1 MQGRMVVQ
9 VQPVAGAAALE
20 AALEADQE
28 EAEEA
33 AAVAVVEA
41 GPVWLGLAKTS
52 TAP

>member
-33 AAVAVVEA
+33 AVVEA

-52 TAP
+52 SAP